1 MEYLKLG
8 PTASIFFDPTT
19 GVLIRTHE
27 VLALTRIPK
36 SKKLGLARRSG
47 HITNATEKE
56 YQTFL
61 DGLPAEQRS
70 KISSIPLKEKGKKVE
85 KDTYPYNPE
94 LLKMTPDEL
103 RERIAEEGFLDEDME
118 KFTGLTD
125 VKAMI
130 KLFDEINK
138 EY

>member
-8 PTASIFFDPTT
+8 PTASIFYDPST

-27 VLALTRIPK
+27 VIALSRIPK

-47 HITNATEKE
+47 HVTNATEKD
-56 YQTFL
+56 YTTYL
-61 DGLPAEQRS
+61 DGLSATEKA
-70 KISSIPLKEKGKKVE
+70 KISMVSPKEKNKKQVT
-85 KDTYPYNPE
+85 DDYPYNPD
-94 LLKMTPDEL
+94 LLKMTPDQL

-118 KFTGLTD
+118 KFDGLTD